1 MESDQELL
9 EENLKLT
16 KENNKILRGLRRTQ
30 RLGIVFTVFKWLIV
44 ISLTLG
50 TYYYLQPFL
59 EQLLQVYSGLGDFY
73 NSTGSLFDGFHL
85 DLDRL
90 Q

>member
-1 MESDQELL
+1 MESGQELL

-16 KENNKILRGLRRTQ
+16 KENNKILLGLRRSQ
-30 RLGIVFTVFKWLIV
+30 RLGIAFTAFKWIIV

-50 TYYYLQPFL
+50 AYYYLQPFL
-59 EQLLQVYSGLGDFY
+59 EQLLQIYSGLGDVY
-73 NSTGSLFDGFHL
+73 NSTGSLFDGFRL